1 MGNIKVVKFGGT
13 SVANANQFKKV
24 KAIVEADEK
33 RRYVVVS
40 APGKRHSDDNKVT
53 DLLYLCHDHIRCSV
67 PFDQVFNIISERYLE
82 IIRELEIDLDIQP
95 YLDEI
100 KLTITTKNV
109 SIDYLASRGEY
120 LNALIMARF
129 LNYDFIDAKEVI
141 FFNNNGPI
149 DFDKTQEI
157 LSKKLSK
164 HYKAVI
170 PGFYGCNTDGK
181 VKIFSRGGSDITG
194 AIVARVAKAQVYENW
209 TDVSGFL
216 MSDPRIVENP
226 KPIKRITYRELRELS
241 YMGASV
247 LHEEAIFPVRE
258 IGIPINIRNT
268 NEPEDLGT
276 IITDDVGDK
285 ENESIL
291 TGIAGKKDFTVIAI
305 HKNHMNSEIGFIR
318 KLLLILEMNNI
329 TIEHIPSGI
338 DTVSIVIANSQLE
351 NKLNKIIDEINNKCH
366 PNTINVYTNMALIAT
381 VGKDMA
387 YTPGIATKLFTA
399 LGEAGIN
406 IRMVDQGSSEM
417 NIITGIEDKDLE
429 KAIRAIYN
437 AFVI

>member
-13 SVANANQFKKV
+13 SVADANQFRKV
-24 KAIVEADEK
+24 RAIVEADEN
-33 RRYVVVS
+33 RRYVVAS

-53 DLLYLCHDHIRCSV
+53 DLLYLCHAHIKYSV
-67 PFDQVFNIISERYLE
+67 PFDQVFDIISDRYLE
-82 IIRELEIDLDIQP
+82 IVRELEIDLDIKLH
-95 YLDEI
+95 LDEI
-100 KLTITTKNV
+100 KSKISKKV

-120 LNALIMARF
+120 LNALIMAKF
-129 LNYDFIDAKEVI
+129 LNYDFIDAKEII
-141 FFNNNGPI
+141 FFNNNGSI
-149 DFDKTQEI
+149 DFDKTNEM
-157 LSKKLSK
+157 LSKKLSD
-164 HYKAVI
+164 HHRAVI

-181 VKIFSRGGSDITG
+181 IKIFSRGGSDITG
-194 AIVARVAKAQVYENW
+194 AIVARIAEAQVYENW

-268 NEPEDLGT
+268 NEPDNTGT
-276 IITDDVGDK
+276 IITDDMGDK
-285 ENESIL
+285 ESENIV
-291 TGIAGKKDFTVIAI
+291 TGIAGKRDFTVIAI
-305 HKNHMNSEIGFIR
+305 HKNHMNSEVGFIR
-318 KLLLILEMNNI
+318 KLLSILEMNNI

-351 NKLNKIIDEINNKCH
+351 NKLNIIIDEINSKCN
-366 PNTINVYTNMALIAT
+366 PSTINAYTNMALVAT
-381 VGKDMA
+381 VGKSMA
-387 YTPGIATKLFTA
+387 YTPGIAAKLFTA
-399 LGEAGIN
+399 LGDAGIN
-406 IRMVDQGSSEM
+406 IRMIDQGSSEM

-437 AFVI
+437 AFVV